1 MKTSEKAKA
10 GLREQNRLSGAKTE
24 CNCGAKYVKHS

>member
-1 MKTSEKAKA
+1 MEGLKMAKA
-10 GLREQNRLSGAKTE
+10 AVLEHQRLSGAKTE

>member
-1 MKTSEKAKA
+1 MNTLEKAKA

-24 CNCGAKYVKHS
+24 CNCGAKYVKYS